1 MTQQDRATKN
11 QQKSQLSTLQP
22 QSTLEKTS
30 YLTKFFVPKQH
41 KAYGIRQQQDAFF
54 NEMINKFPQLGSAQK
69 QREIVGRPMS
79 QEFISSQPITP
90 TQSTG
95 LIIGQNNDK
104 DPKMNKEH
112 KRQKEQAIQQARDE
126 QIAHMARLKAL
137 DKKQS

>member
-1 MTQQDRATKN
+1 
-11 QQKSQLSTLQP
+11 
-22 QSTLEKTS
+22 
-30 YLTKFFVPKQH
+30 
-41 KAYGIRQQQDAFF
+41 
-54 NEMINKFPQLGSAQK
+54 
-69 QREIVGRPMS
+69 MS